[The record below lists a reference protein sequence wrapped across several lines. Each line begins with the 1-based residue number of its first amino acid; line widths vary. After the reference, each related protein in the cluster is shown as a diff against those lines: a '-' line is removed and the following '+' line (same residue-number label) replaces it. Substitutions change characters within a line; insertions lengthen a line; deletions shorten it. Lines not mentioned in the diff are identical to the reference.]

1 MKLPKHVIELIEGKN
16 FASFATI
23 DKDGYPHVTV
33 TWVDHE
39 NDLILINTIENR
51 TKLKNAKRDPRVGIA
66 IFSMENP
73 YKSVYIKGKV
83 VGFDYEN
90 AEVHIDKLAKKYL
103 GKDKF
108 PWRSKEKRVII
119 KIEPI
124 KIVG

>member
-39 NDLILINTIENR
+39 NDLILINTTESR
-51 TKLKNAKRDPRVGIA
+51 TKLKNAKRYPRVGIA

-90 AEVHIDKLAKKYL
+90 ADFHIDKLAKKYL

-108 PWRSKEKRVII
+108 PWRSGEKRVII